1 MLVDW
6 GPMTQ
11 ESTGERSV
19 QTESLVDLDR
29 LTWGPRTRQWLGQ
42 PRGRAVV
49 VWALALAVFIA
60 VRGIPL
66 ERLIQSVWIIAGI
79 FAANFG
85 RPWRTQAKILLDWL
99 PFIGFLV
106 LYDYTRG
113 FAATL
118 GMPTHVT
125 QPVAAEK
132 VLFFGT
138 VPTVWLQQ
146 HFFDPNQVRWWDF
159 LASLVYFSHF
169 IVAWAIAG
177 VLYVRSRPLWA
188 SWARHILVLSF
199 AGLVTYVLYPAA
211 PPWYA
216 SNEGVIG
223 PVTRIASRGWDAL
236 GLHSASA
243 LIARGQAGV
252 NEVAAIPSLHA
263 GFAFMVAVFFWPRVN
278 RRWRVALLVYAAAMG
293 LTLVYAGEHYVFD
306 ELLGY
311 GYVAVVALAV
321 AWWERRRGI
330 RVTAAVP
337 RSDPADLAGDDDDVD
352 RLQGSRSGTADDIA

>member
-1 MLVDW
+1 M
-6 GPMTQ
+6 
-11 ESTGERSV
+11 
-19 QTESLVDLDR
+19 
-29 LTWGPRTRQWLGQ
+29 
-42 PRGRAVV
+42 
-49 VWALALAVFIA
+49 
-60 VRGIPL
+60 
-66 ERLIQSVWIIAGI
+66 WIIAGI

-85 RPWRTQAKILLDWL
+85 RPWRAQAKILLDWL
-99 PFIGFLV
+99 PFLGFLV
-106 LYDYTRG
+106 IYDYTRG

-132 VLFFGT
+132 ALFFGH

-146 HFFDPNQVRWWDF
+146 HFFDPNQVHWWDF

-169 IVAWAIAG
+169 IVAWAVAG
-177 VLYVRSRPLWA
+177 VLYVRSRRLWG
-188 SWARHILVLSF
+188 SFARHILVLSY

-263 GFAFMVAVFFWPRVN
+263 GFAFMVAVFFWPRVS
-278 RRWRVALLVYAAAMG
+278 RRWRVALLVYAGAMG
-293 LTLVYAGEHYVFD
+293 LTLVYAGEHYVVD

-330 RVTAAVP
+330 RLPAAAA
-337 RSDPADLAGDDDDVD
+337 RSDPADLAVDDDDVD
-352 RLQGSRSGTADDIA
+352 RLQGRGRRTADDVA

>member
-1 MLVDW
+1 
-6 GPMTQ
+6 MTQ
-11 ESTGERSV
+11 ESTGARSAE
-19 QTESLVDLDR
+19 TESLVDLDR
-29 LTWGPRTRQWLGQ
+29 LTWGSRTRQWLAE

-146 HFFDPNQVRWWDF
+146 HFFDPNQVHWWDF

-177 VLYVRSRPLWA
+177 VLYVRSRPLWG

-278 RRWRVALLVYAAAMG
+278 RRWRVALLVYAGAMG

-311 GYVAVVALAV
+311 GYVAVVAVAV
-321 AWWERRRGI
+321 AWWERRRA
-330 RVTAAVP
+330 RTKARHAAAVGAG
-337 RSDPADLAGDDDDVD
+337 SDPAHLAGDDDDAD
-352 RLQGSRSGTADDIA
+352 ALQGLRGRTADDVA